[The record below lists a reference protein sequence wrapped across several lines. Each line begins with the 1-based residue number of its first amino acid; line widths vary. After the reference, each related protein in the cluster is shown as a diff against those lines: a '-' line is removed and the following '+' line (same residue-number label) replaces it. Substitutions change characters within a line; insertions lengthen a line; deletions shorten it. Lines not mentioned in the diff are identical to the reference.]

1 MSNKR
6 IRSLL
11 ESRLKTW
18 AAARSPALR
27 IAYQNVPFT
36 PSSGETYL
44 RCFVLP
50 ATTGSDTLEG
60 EHKRYEGVWQVNIV
74 KPLSGGLG
82 DALGIEDE
90 LATLFPNNLLL
101 SSSGFDLYIRT
112 PMGSGSPITDELNAT
127 IPVSCRYRA
136 DTP

>member
-11 ESRLKTW
+11 EGRLKTW
-18 AAARSPALR
+18 AAARSTPIR
-27 IAYQNVPFT
+27 VAYQNVQFT
-36 PSSGETYL
+36 PNSGETYL

-60 EHKRYEGVWQVNIV
+60 EHRRYEGVWQVNIV
-74 KPLSGGLG
+74 KPLDGGLG
-82 DALGIEDE
+82 SALGIEDE
-90 LATLFPNNLLL
+90 LATLFPINLQLT
-101 SSSGFDLYIRT
+101 SSGFELYIRT
-112 PMGSGSPITDELNAT
+112 PMGSGSPIFDDLNVT
-127 IPVSCRYRA
+127 LPVSCRYRA